1 MGENDGKTADDF
13 LFFAESCGM
22 IFCMCKL
29 YVQNRR
35 GPEKGAMT
43 MELFREHYDG
53 ETLRAVPVLT
63 LAHVGDGVYELLA
76 RTEVLSREIL
86 RVEDAHRRTVEL
98 VTAPAQAR
106 AARAILPLL
115 TAEESAVF
123 RRGRNAHPHSTPKHC
138 TLGEYALAT
147 GLEALFGWL
156 YLSGQGARI
165 AELWLQVL
173 ENARP
178 REARL

>member
-1 MGENDGKTADDF
+1 
-13 LFFAESCGM
+13 
-22 IFCMCKL
+22 
-29 YVQNRR
+29 
-35 GPEKGAMT
+35 MT

-76 RTEVLSREIL
+76 RPEVLSREIL

>member
-1 MGENDGKTADDF
+1 
-13 LFFAESCGM
+13 
-22 IFCMCKL
+22 
-29 YVQNRR
+29 
-35 GPEKGAMT
+35 MT
-43 MELFREHYDG
+43 MEMFREHYDG

-123 RRGRNAHPHSTPKHC
+123 RRGRNAQVHSVPSHASRAQ
-138 TLGEYALAT
+138 YAEAT
-147 GLEALFGWL
+147 ALEALLGWL
-156 YLSGQGARI
+156 YLSGRRERVS
-165 AELWLQVL
+165 ELFGVMM
-173 ENARP
+173 EG
-178 REARL
+178 EA